1 MDRYKIVKKGVFES
15 VTKFEERVNSLSL
28 EGWKAISIAADQG
41 TVVVLLEKNR

>member
-15 VTKFEERVNSLSL
+15 IAKFEERINSLSL

-41 TVVVLLEKNR
+41 AMAVLLEKIR